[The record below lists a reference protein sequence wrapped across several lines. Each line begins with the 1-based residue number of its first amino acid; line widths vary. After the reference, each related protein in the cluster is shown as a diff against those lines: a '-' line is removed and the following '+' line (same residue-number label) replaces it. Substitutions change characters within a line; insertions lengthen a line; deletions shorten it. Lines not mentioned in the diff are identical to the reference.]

1 MTTLRTKKFSEFFR
15 EASNNVL
22 PQQECSE
29 KKERYDTC
37 FINWYSEKYLRGST
51 EPSRECEELFK
62 EYKGCLNKAL
72 KEKGIYGMIE
82 GARKASPDNDNA
94 KEKGGR

>member
-15 EASNNVL
+15 EASNKVL

-37 FINWYSEKYLRGST
+37 FINWYSESTFFLSSSPSPHHPPVHRVRKRKMKEGRGGDNNKLTRGVGKTKRIPTRQHRT
-51 EPSRECEELFK
+51 E
-62 EYKGCLNKAL
+62 
-72 KEKGIYGMIE
+72 
-82 GARKASPDNDNA
+82 
-94 KEKGGR
+94 